1 MDKSIFSSYRAQ
13 VSPTPQTPPKG
24 IIAGRIIPVAPAPV
38 EVRRALTALAALVL
52 PLLAVGVVVY
62 AAQSLP
68 PTSAPPPSPAVEVSP
83 AVIERVV
90 EVQEAPVVVVVTATP
105 VPAQVVPPAQVMPTA
120 APRQVAPPHPAT
132 SKPTAPQVQPRPA
145 QPVQRPA
152 QSVPAPTPAGPQERL
167 LGRPCVYPSAPQ
179 GTVVRGYYTDANGVK
194 RDAVCRAD
202 GWKAID

>member
-1 MDKSIFSSYRAQ
+1 MTTRTELREVLRTYRRNQ
-13 VSPTPQTPPKG
+13 
-24 IIAGRIIPVAPAPV
+24 AGEWELSATLPGPARVAPTHPALPQDA
-38 EVRRALTALAALVL
+38 RRLVLAAAAVLL

-62 AAQSLP
+62 AAQTLP
-68 PTSAPPPSPAVEVSP
+68 PAAGPTPSPAVEASP
-83 AVIERVV
+83 VVIERIV
-90 EVQEAPVVVVVTATP
+90 EVQAAPVVVVVTTTP
-105 VPAQVVPPAQVMPTA
+105 APVQVVSTA
-120 APRQVAPPHPAT
+120 PPRQVAPPQPAT